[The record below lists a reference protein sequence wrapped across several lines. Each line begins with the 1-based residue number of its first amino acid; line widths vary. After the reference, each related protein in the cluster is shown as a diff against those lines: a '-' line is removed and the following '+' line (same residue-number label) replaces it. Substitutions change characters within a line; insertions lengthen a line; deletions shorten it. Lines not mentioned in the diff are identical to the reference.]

1 MLQGEE
7 GVREVLQILNDE
19 FRLSMALSGKTR
31 MNEPWWCS
39 RASTSNEGVCSLLV
53 QAAGTWQRSTGTS
66 FSSPSSDGPAE
77 GSTVET
83 VCTRRRPAEPQ
94 TVLGQKK
101 WLEEDR
107 KTLGGLCHIFSVYLC
122 KTDLRARST
131 QPIIQVLLFFD
142 IYFCPLGGWDR
153 GINPSHQNTLGF
165 LLSQEWDERN
175 AVWHAARAFNKSQRW
190 WRLDFIHDQLIFLK
204 HNFFLSTISP
214 SADFCFLLGLMTQL
228 QNLNE
233 FLLNHQWV
241 GCSPQDR
248 MTEESWPFCAI
259 THNKWNIILKIKIY
273 CRFLLIWL
281 VSLHFETRGLVHIY
295 LPPDFGK
302 NVNRLLNQIPCK
314 YIWGLLR
321 GVSCLSWF

>member
-1 MLQGEE
+1 MVTWAQLETKNGQLAFWNEIIPLLCFKFFQCKDVSKVNRNWLFLINTNIKSWPKWCKIKLVFRSLSCCDTTDPVFFELPFYEKKLIIIMLQGEE

-53 QAAGTWQRSTGTS
+53 QAAGTWQRSTGTL
-66 FSSPSSDGPAE
+66 FSSPSSDWPAE

-153 GINPSHQNTLGF
+153 GINPSHQKTLGF
-165 LLSQEWDERN
+165 FF
-175 AVWHAARAFNKSQRW
+175 VPGMRW
-190 WRLDFIHDQLIFLK
+190 EK
-204 HNFFLSTISP
+204 
-214 SADFCFLLGLMTQL
+214 C
-228 QNLNE
+228 
-233 FLLNHQWV
+233 
-241 GCSPQDR
+241 
-248 MTEESWPFCAI
+248 
-259 THNKWNIILKIKIY
+259 
-273 CRFLLIWL
+273 
-281 VSLHFETRGLVHIY
+281 
-295 LPPDFGK
+295 
-302 NVNRLLNQIPCK
+302 
-314 YIWGLLR
+314 
-321 GVSCLSWF
+321 CLTCCQGFQ